1 MDMKTFSLKSIL
13 IVLLLA
19 VGSVGHGNA
28 QTTAAEHADIAF
40 EIWDKDDPGS
50 DELLRAIDLMTKA
63 AELEP
68 DEYKWQYN
76 LGVFYYG
83 ISNWENAKTFFGKAI
98 PLAKNDEDKTDAKNW
113 LTKSRDKL
121 HKSRIESSREGSMLV
136 ENRERDFTRFHMKE
150 YKLMEERP
158 VMRDRPILP
167 QTTTGDSPRKL
178 IQYFRNTVPSFNAV
192 QEDVFIIVG
201 PYSNQKLK
209 AHYRRGIHDFYNFF
223 RREYFP
229 NPPKRYIS
237 VMISENPD
245 ELIDAAKRIYTNI
258 RLRVYAPFVGF
269 HVPAD
274 NLIVATIGG
283 GYGTLLHE
291 MMHALIQDDNTKTPR
306 WLEESM
312 ASLYERSMWRNQ
324 RLMPLPNWR
333 MSFFSGSVIPL
344 STLDGVVKNPRIG
357 PRELANL
364 RLLLLFIDQEKM
376 VPALYRAVQNSRQ
389 GFSLK
394 QTVLGLSSNFTESN
408 WGAFGRRIAYE
419 YALELRL
426 ADERPSYAEVK
437 ILQQALN
444 KIMDA
449 NLDVDGHWGPKT
461 ETALKAF
468 QSKYG
473 LKVTGEFNPQTRER
487 IEQEYRSVA
496 VKR

>member
-13 IVLLLA
+13 IVLLIA
-19 VGSVGHGNA
+19 MGSTSHGIA
-28 QTTAAEHADIAF
+28 QTSAVEHANIAF
-40 EIWDKDDPGS
+40 DIWDKDDPGS
-50 DELLRAIDLMTKA
+50 DELSRAIEHMTKA

-98 PLAKNDEDKTDAKNW
+98 PLAENDADKTDAENW
-113 LTKSRDKL
+113 LIKSRDKL
-121 HKSRIESSREGSMLV
+121 HKLRIESSRAGSMLV
-136 ENRERDFTRFHMKE
+136 ENREQDFTRFHMKE

-158 VMRDRPILP
+158 LMRDHPILP
-167 QTTTGDSPRKL
+167 QTATGDSPREL
-178 IQYFRNTVPSFNAV
+178 IQYFRSTVPSFNAIH
-192 QEDVFIIVG
+192 EDVFIIIG
-201 PYSNQKLK
+201 PYSKQALK

-237 VMISENPD
+237 VMISDSPD
-245 ELIDAAKRIYTNI
+245 ELIDAAKRIDPNI

-269 HVPAD
+269 HIPAD

-291 MMHALIQDDNTKTPR
+291 MMHALIQDDNPQSPR

-312 ASLYERSMWRNQ
+312 SSLYERSIWRNR

-333 MSFFSGSVIPL
+333 MSFFSGSVIPI
-344 STLDGVVKNPRIG
+344 STLDGVVKNPRIS
-357 PRELANL
+357 PRALANL
-364 RLLLLFIDQEKM
+364 RLLLLFLDQEKM
-376 VPALYRAVQNSRQ
+376 VPGLYGAAQDNQ
-389 GFSLK
+389 QEFSLK
-394 QTVLGLSSNFTESN
+394 QTVLGLSTNFTEST
-408 WGAFGRRIAYE
+408 WEAFGKRIAYE

-449 NLDVDGHWGPKT
+449 NLDVDGLWGTNT

-473 LKVTGEFNPQTRER
+473 IKVTGEFDQQTRER
-487 IEQEYRSVA
+487 IERKYRSVA
-496 VKR
+496 IKR